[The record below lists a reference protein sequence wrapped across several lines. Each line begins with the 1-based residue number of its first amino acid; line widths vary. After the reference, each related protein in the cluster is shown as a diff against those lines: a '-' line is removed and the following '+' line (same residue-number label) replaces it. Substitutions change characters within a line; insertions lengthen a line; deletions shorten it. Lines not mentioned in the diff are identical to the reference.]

1 MWILLK
7 VTILAVRAAS
17 EVPGVED
24 DEIKMLFMKPSNP
37 KFGGKSFQ
45 IAKGKQ
51 EDGESDKET
60 AFREASEEL
69 GLFNGNVIH
78 KHDLGNFLGRTRI
91 YIAEIEDPDL
101 FGEPDDETRA
111 VKWMTPD
118 EFTSVGRDLHR
129 PIVKAAKRWIVKEKD
144 LK

>member
-1 MWILLK
+1 MSKEKIY
-7 VTILAVRAAS
+7 RA
-17 EVPGVED
+17 GVIPYYVEEN
-24 DEIKMLFMKPSNP
+24 EIKMMFMKPSNP
-37 KFGGKSFQ
+37 KFGGKCFQ
-45 IAKGKQ
+45 VAKGKK

-91 YIAEIEDPDL
+91 YLAEIEDPNM
-101 FGEPDDETRA
+101 FGDPDSETGE
-111 VKWMTPD
+111 VTWMTPD
-118 EFTSVGRDLHR
+118 AFAGIGRELHR
-129 PIVKAAKRWIVKEKD
+129 PVVKAAKRWIVEHKD

>member
-1 MWILLK
+1 MDRGKIN
-7 VTILAVRAAS
+7 RAG
-17 EVPGVED
+17 VIPYYVED
-24 DEIKMLFMKPSNP
+24 GEIKMMFMKPSDP
-37 KFGGKSFQ
+37 KFGGKCFQ

-69 GLFNGNVIH
+69 GLFKGNVID

-91 YIAEIEDPDL
+91 YIAEIKDPNMFGDPD
-101 FGEPDDETRA
+101 EETGA

-118 EFTSVGRDLHR
+118 EFISAGRELHR
-129 PIVKAAKRWIVKEKD
+129 PVIKAANRWITKNKM
-144 LK
+144 